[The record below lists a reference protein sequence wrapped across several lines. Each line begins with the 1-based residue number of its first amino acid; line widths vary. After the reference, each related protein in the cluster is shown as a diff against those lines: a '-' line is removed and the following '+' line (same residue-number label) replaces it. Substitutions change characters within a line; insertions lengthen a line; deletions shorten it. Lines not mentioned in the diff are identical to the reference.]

1 MNPLYNAGISLYKFG
16 AQVGALRSPKIKKMI
31 EGQKRTFDLLA
42 RHPRGFDLWIHAASL
57 GEFEQGRPMIEH
69 LRREHPEMRILLTFF
84 SPSGYEVRKNYDKAD
99 CVTYL
104 PFDTPD
110 LVRRFLDAAR
120 PGMAIFIKY
129 EFWGNYLEKLHQR
142 NIPTYIISSVF
153 RPGQRFFRPLGGV
166 FRNMLRCFSHIFV
179 QDENSKRLLS
189 GIGINNVTA
198 AGDTRFDRVT
208 DILRNGK
215 EYPDIA
221 AWKGDSP
228 LLVAG
233 SSWPADEDRY
243 IPYINSHSQLKAII
257 APHEFDDHRL
267 KALQSGIEGK
277 SLLYSE
283 TAAGQSIPDDV
294 QVLIIDSFGHLSSL
308 YRYATVAI
316 IGGGHGAGI
325 HNINEAAVYG
335 VPVIFGPNHYKFR
348 EASDLIRCS
357 GGFEYTDSRSIASI
371 LDSLFGNKELL
382 KNCSEAAAEYIKSH
396 LGATDIIYAHI
407 FSSQND

>member
-16 AQVGALRSPKIKKMI
+16 AQVGALRSPKIRKMI

-42 RHPRGFDLWIHAASL
+42 QHPQGFDLWIHAASL

-84 SPSGYEVRKNYDKAD
+84 SPSGYEVRKNYDKVD
-99 CVTYL
+99 CVAYL
-104 PFDTPD
+104 PFDTPR
-110 LVRRFLDAAR
+110 LVKRFLDAAR

-129 EFWGNYLEKLHQR
+129 EFWGNYLEQLRQR
-142 NIPTYIISSVF
+142 NIPTYIISSIF
-153 RPGQRFFRPLGGV
+153 RPGQRFFHRFGGI
-166 FRNMLRCFSHIFV
+166 FRNMLSCFSHIFV
-179 QDENSKRLLS
+179 QDENSRQLLS
-189 GIGINNVTA
+189 GININNVTV

-208 DILRNGK
+208 DILRDGR

-221 AWKGDSP
+221 VWKGDAP

-243 IPYINSHSQLKAII
+243 IPYINNHPQLKVII

-267 KALQSGIEGK
+267 QALKSRIEGK
-277 SLLYSE
+277 TLLYSE
-283 TAAGQSIPDDV
+283 IAAGNPIPDDL

-308 YRYATVAI
+308 YRYATVAV

-348 EASDLIRCS
+348 EASDLIECS
-357 GGFEYTDSRSIASI
+357 GGFEYTDSRSIASV

-382 KNCSEAAAEYIKSH
+382 KNCSEAAARYIKSH